1 MINFTGLTKKRVVNL
16 GNRTRTSVAGSYLE
30 QQRLQRLAREEQRE
44 RERRV
49 ALLKTYVRRYL
60 EMRRL
65 GETMASEWRGPVGE
79 ITKGDI
85 TSGNSSDSSGSSDAG
100 SVAGSVAG
108 SINGDSHQET
118 VRDVEMTPP
127 LPSSHSTITS
137 YPQEINRDN
146 STTARS
152 TSSEPMNTSSN
163 NTSTIA
169 RWILQFQFLTKWTIP
184 HQPSQI
190 TVHDLDLVYTRL
202 CNHSTLNS
210 RESTILTNSLVSLI
224 DKFTKS
230 DTHIIKV
237 IMDCIQF
244 LVREESNFPGLL
256 KNLSSLIISTRLQS
270 GEYSLHPDVLA
281 TCINLCFTVNF
292 GDSQANFLEFL
303 TIPRIF
309 TVSESNLDVIRHC
322 RFDLKEIRKLQ
333 NHQLINLLCNFL
345 EIHGKESFTLEDYN
359 VIGYL
364 LECVTF
370 SLQEED
376 DEGDNRSVASEDES
390 LDFLVVEE
398 CDIQK
403 IQELYS
409 SEFIQQ
415 TIDYFVHEGYR
426 EKDMEDEGIVG
437 SELSVLSSSVSN
449 SACNSACNSASN
461 SSNSSNSSNLHR
473 SDLGLVIL
481 STLIHLYP
489 PLKNK
494 LCMLITITPNSYKL
508 FYNQILTTDIYKA
521 FSENEGDILN
531 SRQLE
536 QLSPPLYFWKSVY
549 AFEELYSYWLIV
561 SNDLES
567 FQDDKLNLEDVVD
580 FLKFLRT
587 LALTVIFQSEH
598 FASTLKNISLA
609 LLNQLYLKNL
619 RLHFLPENFW
629 TPRELNINVHGML
642 QFVAEEEERRLLDED
657 NETIPTVLRV
667 PSEMA
672 SKMEVLKKLPFFIS
686 FRDRV
691 QIFQS
696 LIELDRQR
704 NGGNP
709 FSFTMPLSKLLADI
723 RRNHLLDDAFEAYHH
738 AGSTFKNQLQVSFYN
753 DYGKEAGIDGGGI
766 TKEFLT
772 SVVNE
777 GFDPKNGLF
786 KSTTEHQVFPSDDI
800 FMKLTKRVDVTSQ
813 TEKLKYLKFLGNVL
827 GKCFYENVLIDISF
841 TPFFLNKWCSM
852 KNSINDLRTLDEEL
866 FRNLLKLIRMDDQEL
881 ETLELTFSVNE
892 VVDGRS
898 CVFELV
904 SGGDKIK
911 VDLSNKL
918 NYIHQVSNFK
928 LNQSLQ
934 IQTKWFLGGLFEIV
948 SASWLSMFDSFELQM
963 LISGGENDVNI
974 QDWKENVQYG
984 GFFDDDVTVQYFWEV
999 VEEMNMEERCKLLK
1013 FVTSVGRAPLLGF
1026 GALSPKFGIR
1036 NSGSDVDRLPTAST
1050 CVNLLKLPDY
1060 KNKEL
1065 LRGKLMYSISMG
1077 SGFDLS

>member
-16 GNRTRTSVAGSYLE
+16 GNRTRSSVAGSYLE

-44 RERRV
+44 RDRRV
-49 ALLKTYVRRYL
+49 AVLKAYVRRYL

-65 GETMASEWRGPVGE
+65 GEKMASEWRGPVGE
-79 ITKGDI
+79 IIKGDI
-85 TSGNSSDSSGSSDAG
+85 TSGNSSDSSGTSDAG
-100 SVAGSVAG
+100 SVARRVAG
-108 SINGDSHQET
+108 SIPGSIPGDSHQET

-127 LPSSHSTITS
+127 SSSSPSTVTN
-137 YPQEINRDN
+137 YPQETNGDN
-146 STTARS
+146 YISACSTPR
-152 TSSEPMNTSSN
+152 EPNNTSSN
-163 NTSTIA
+163 NTSTVS

-309 TVSESNLDVIRHC
+309 TVSESNLTVIRHC

-345 EIHGKESFTLEDYN
+345 EIHGSESFTLKDYN

-370 SLQEED
+370 SLQQEDEEG
-376 DEGDNRSVASEDES
+376 ENRSVDSEDES

-398 CDIQK
+398 YEIQK

-426 EKDMEDEGIVG
+426 GRDMEDEGIVG
-437 SELSVLSSSVSN
+437 SELSVSNSVSN
-449 SACNSACNSASN
+449 SSD
-461 SSNSSNSSNLHR
+461 LHR

-531 SRQLE
+531 THQLE

-598 FASTLKNISLA
+598 FASTLKNISLT

-629 TPRELNINVHGML
+629 TPRELTINVHGML
-642 QFVAEEEERRLLDED
+642 QFVAEEEERRILDED
-657 NETIPTVLRV
+657 DEMNLTVLRV

-866 FRNLLKLIRMDDQEL
+866 FRNLLKLIRMEDQEL
-881 ETLELTFSVNE
+881 DTLELTFSVNE

-898 CVFELV
+898 YVFELV
-904 SGGDKIK
+904 PGGDKIK

-974 QDWKENVQYG
+974 QDWKENVEYG

-1036 NSGSDVDRLPTAST
+1036 NSGSDVERLPTAST

-1065 LRGKLMYSISMG
+1065 VREKLMYSISMG